1 MSRAALPTAPAATP
15 SAPASSPIRLRWV
28 CQGRTGASRCSSRA
42 RAATTPVAASR
53 EVSWPPPAGG
63 RHAVERA
70 GRAAELDGQADAV
83 QVVGGVVEAQH
94 PARGLQ
100 PERRRLGLLEQ
111 GAADDR
117 RVAMGLGQLRRGVR
131 RRAQVAEQRRQRALG
146 HEHRGGVDRVLA
158 RRAVVHRRVGQLPQA
173 LDHRPRR
180 VADLRRLPRRS
191 PRGRSSRARAASTI
205 GPASSITPAPACACA
220 SATSK
225 SSSACSHARPRDPL
239 GDAAAGQH
247 AREDVRA

>member
-15 SAPASSPIRLRWV
+15 SAPASSPIRLRSV
-28 CQGRTGASRCSSRA
+28 CQGRTGASRCELA
-42 RAATTPVAASR
+42 REGGDDR
-53 EVSWPPPAGG
+53 ERVGAD
-63 RHAVERA
+63 AVQRP
-70 GRAAELDGQADAV
+70 GRAAELHRQADAV

-111 GAADDR
+111 RAADDR
-117 RVAMGLGQLRRGVR
+117 RVAMGLGELRRGVG

-146 HEHRGGVDRVLA
+146 HQHRRGVDRVLA
-158 RRAVVHRRVGQLPQA
+158 GRAVVHGRVGQLPQA

-180 VADLRRLPRRS
+180 VADLRRSGADRLEVEVVELRGRRRS
-191 PRGRSSRARAASTI
+191 ARR
-205 GPASSITPAPACACA
+205 PSITPAPRLRVRERDLEVQQRLQPGAAG
-220 SATSK
+220 
-225 SSSACSHARPRDPL
+225 DPL
-239 GDAAAGQH
+239 GDAAAGEH